1 MATQPR
7 QERRSDDGVPPVNPD
22 LKKSIDASYNRN
34 QDGSSPIDT
43 ASVKID
49 EERNVWPIVWLVT
62 AVLMILVMLYL
73 IVG

>member
-7 QERRSDDGVPPVNPD
+7 QERRSEDGVPPVNPD
-22 LKKSIDASYNRN
+22 LKRSIDPSYNPS
-34 QDGSSPIDT
+34 QDGSSPIET

-62 AVLMILVMLYL
+62 AVLMVFVTIYL
-73 IVG
+73 LIG